1 MDVKG
6 KGANTSSEA
15 ARRGRA
21 AEALVLSCAAMSSL
35 LSVPSSAARRGRV
48 ALISLFFVSGAAS
61 LVYEAVW
68 NRLLVLQMGNTAYA
82 LTTILTVFMAG
93 LALGSF
99 LGGRVAARLRDP
111 LRTYGWLELGIG
123 IYCLFVPTLIDALG
137 PIMSRVYNDFFES
150 FVAFSLF
157 QFMACGAVLIL
168 PITAM
173 GATLPI
179 VSDFIARRSDAVS
192 TSVGLAY
199 GVNTFGG
206 FAGVMIGGLLLIPA
220 IGLQASNI
228 VAASLSASAGIAA
241 LLISQRVGAPG
252 TAIEDAQA
260 EAVEEGAAASPFP
273 IPLLLLALASSGFA
287 SMTYQVAWTRVI
299 TLSIGSV
306 TYSFPLIV
314 GGFIGGLAVG
324 AAVIGRLGDRRGMS
338 TLLLVMCQL
347 GIAAVAALSMPWLGD
362 LPVRMAMTVLAYS
375 DSFVALQA
383 AKFGAVFAV
392 VFVPTFLMGG
402 MLPLATRAIA
412 ARRSGGVGA
421 AVGHAYA
428 SNTVG
433 TIVGSFLAGFVLVPA
448 IGMQETIAVAVAV
461 NAAVGAVLLFYSGLF
476 TLPVRAVVSLVA
488 GAGLAALGF
497 ATPDWDRAVLT
508 SAPYLHA
515 PLYADAE
522 DGTEEDVR
530 DLLERK
536 ASIVF
541 YREDYATTVTV
552 LDGGRTRY
560 LYTGGK
566 LDATSENATQ
576 SMLGHIPMVLHEAPK
591 QVLVIGLGSSE
602 SVAATLQHDLLEAV
616 DCIEISPAVVAA
628 AEGFFRLKQAPMR
641 DPRLNLRIGDGRVHM
656 AMSNKKYD
664 VIVSQ
669 PGNPWM
675 AGASALF
682 TREYFEQ
689 MKAHLKPGGIASVWV
704 QGFGASPENVNSLIG
719 TFSSVFDYVDLWETG
734 LLGDYI
740 LTGYLHETPI
750 DLAKIQKR
758 IESPLVSENLA
769 TQRIFDAADFAGYF
783 VLTGAGVAKLPG
795 ADEINRD
802 NHNLLE
808 LRLQREL
815 LLRRDFDVLD
825 SIASQRVNPLERV
838 TDDGSGA
845 VQILRAKLGRIA
857 KFKKLVL
864 QAYALQAEDARLSE
878 EGDIV
883 GALAAKRRREVLLE
897 SIAELNPND
906 ALVPPN

>member
-1 MDVKG
+1 
-6 KGANTSSEA
+6 
-15 ARRGRA
+15 
-21 AEALVLSCAAMSSL
+21 MSSP
-35 LSVPSSAARRGRV
+35 LSVPSAAAGRGRIV
-48 ALISLFFVSGAAS
+48 LISLFFVSGAAS

-123 IYCLFVPTLIDALG
+123 IYCLLVPTLIDALG
-137 PIMSRVYNDFFES
+137 PIMGFFYNDFFES
-150 FVAFSLF
+150 FVAFSFF
-157 QFMACGAVLIL
+157 QFLACSAVLIL

-179 VSDFIARRSDAVS
+179 VSDFIARRSDAIS

-206 FAGVMIGGLLLIPA
+206 FAGVMIGGLLLVPT

-241 LLISQRVGAPG
+241 LLISHRLGAPG
-252 TAIEDAQA
+252 PSAAVGED
-260 EAVEEGAAASPFP
+260 EATRDLGGVSPFP

-324 AAVIGRLGDRRGMS
+324 AAVIGRIGDRPGMS
-338 TLLLVMCQL
+338 TLMLVMCQL

-412 ARRSGGVGA
+412 ARRTDGVGA
-421 AVGHAYA
+421 AVGRAYA

-433 TIVGSFLAGFVLVPA
+433 TIVGSFLAGFVLIPA
-448 IGMQETIAVAVAV
+448 IGMQDTIAVAVAV
-461 NAAVGAVLLFYSGLF
+461 NAVVGAALLLYSGLF
-476 TLPVRAVVSLVA
+476 TTPVRVVASIVA
-488 GAGLAALGF
+488 GGSLAFLGF

-530 DLLERK
+530 SLLERK
-536 ASIVF
+536 AKIVF

-552 LDGGRTRY
+552 LDDGTSRY
-560 LYTGGK
+560 LYTSGK
-566 LDATSENATQ
+566 LDAISENASQ
-576 SMLGHIPMVLHEAPK
+576 SMLGHMPMLLHEAPK

-602 SVAATLQHDLLEAV
+602 SLAATLQHDSLEAV

-628 AEGFFRLKQAPMR
+628 AEGYFQLEQHPLS

-689 MKAHLKPGGIASVWV
+689 MKAHLAPGGIASVWV
-704 QGFGASPENVNSLIG
+704 QGFSASPENVNSLIG
-719 TFSSVFDYVDLWETG
+719 TFSSVFDDVDLWEAR

-740 LTGYLHETPI
+740 LTGYLRETPI
-750 DLAKIQKR
+750 ELGDVQRRMETPRVAKTLASQ
-758 IESPLVSENLA
+758 
-769 TQRIFDAADFAGYF
+769 QIFDAADFAGYF
-783 VLTGAGVAKLPG
+783 VATGSAALELPG
-795 ADEINRD
+795 ADQINTD
-802 NHNLLE
+802 NHNFLE

-815 LLRRDFDVLD
+815 LLRRDFEVLD
-825 SIASQRVNPLERV
+825 SISSQRENPLERFSA
-838 TDDGSGA
+838 DQEMS
-845 VQILRAKLGRIA
+845 LKLGRIA
-857 KFKKLVL
+857 QSKDLVL
-864 QAYALQAEDARLSE
+864 QSYALQAKDERLSE

-883 GALAAKRRREVLLE
+883 GALAAKRQREAVLKT
-897 SIAELNPND
+897 IAELNPND
-906 ALVPPN
+906 ALVAP

>member
-1 MDVKG
+1 
-6 KGANTSSEA
+6 
-15 ARRGRA
+15 
-21 AEALVLSCAAMSSL
+21 MSSPVP
-35 LSVPSSAARRGRV
+35 VPSAAVGRGRV

-99 LGGRVAARLRDP
+99 VGGRYAARLRDP

-123 IYCLFVPTLIDALG
+123 IYCLFVPLLIDALE
-137 PIMSRVYNDFFES
+137 PLMRFAYNDLFES
-150 FVAFSLF
+150 FVAFSFF
-157 QFMACGAVLIL
+157 QFLGCGAVLIL

-179 VSDFIARRSDAVS
+179 VSDFIARRSEAVS
-192 TSVGLAY
+192 ASVGLAY

-206 FAGVMIGGLLLIPA
+206 FVGVMLGGLVLIPA
-220 IGLQASNI
+220 VGLQMSNGI
-228 VAASLSASAGIAA
+228 AASLSCGAGIAA
-241 LLISQRVGAPG
+241 LLISQRLGAPG
-252 TAIEDAQA
+252 SEAETAEEEPDTLAED
-260 EAVEEGAAASPFP
+260 SPFP
-273 IPLLLLALASSGFA
+273 IPLLLLALAASGFA

-324 AAVIGRLGDRRGMS
+324 AAVIGRLGDRPGMS

-362 LPVRMAMTVLAYS
+362 LPVRMALTVLQYS
-375 DSFVALQA
+375 DSFAALQI

-412 ARRSGGVGA
+412 ARRRDGVGA
-421 AVGHAYA
+421 AVGRAYA
-428 SNTVG
+428 SNTFG
-433 TIVGSFLAGFVLVPA
+433 TIVGSFLAGFVLIPA
-448 IGMQETIAVAVAV
+448 VGMQEAIAVAVAV
-461 NAAVGAVLLFYSGLF
+461 NAAVGGALVIYSDLYK
-476 TLPVRAVVSLVA
+476 LPTRILVAVVA
-488 GAGLAALGF
+488 TAGLSYVGF
-497 ATPDWDRAVLT
+497 TSPDWDRAVLT

-515 PLYADAE
+515 PLYADR
-522 DGTEEDVR
+522 DNPTEQAVR

-536 ASIVF
+536 ADIVY

-552 LDGGRTRY
+552 LDDMRVRY
-560 LYTGGK
+560 LYVGGK
-566 LDATSENATQ
+566 LDAISSNSSQ
-576 SMLGHIPMVLHEAPK
+576 SMLGHVPMLLHPDPK

-602 SVAATLQHDLLEAV
+602 SLAATLQHDSLEAV
-616 DCIEISPAVVAA
+616 DCIEISPAVVEA
-628 AEGFFRLKQAPMR
+628 AEQFFQQEQRPIH

-656 AMSNKKYD
+656 AMSERKYD

-682 TREYFEQ
+682 TREFFEQ
-689 MKAHLKPGGIASVWV
+689 MKAHLAPGGIASVWV
-704 QGFGASPENVNSLIG
+704 QGFSASPESVNALIG
-719 TFSSVFDYVDLWETG
+719 TFESVFEDMDLWETR

-740 LTGYLHETPI
+740 LTGYLKPTPI
-750 DLAKIQKR
+750 ELSAVEERMQ
-758 IESPLVSENLA
+758 SPRVAANLDS
-769 TQRIFDAADFAGYF
+769 QHIYDAADFAGYF
-783 VLTGAGVAKLPG
+783 VSTGDAASRLPG
-795 ADEINRD
+795 ADRINRD
-802 NHNLLE
+802 DHNFLE

-815 LLRRDFDVLD
+815 LERRESEVLE
-825 SIASQRVNPLERV
+825 SISSQRLNPLSRV
-838 TDDGSGA
+838 GPGDGSPEA
-845 VQILRAKLGRIA
+845 AELRDRLERIA
-857 KFKKLVL
+857 HSKSRVLAAWLADAEERKLDEL
-864 QAYALQAEDARLSE
+864 
-878 EGDIV
+878 GDVV
-883 GALAAKRRREVLLE
+883 GSLAAKRRYEALLE
-897 SIAELNPND
+897 EIKDLNPND
-906 ALVPPN
+906 SLVQPD